1 MPAMELRLQ
10 QFIESVQIVSDI
22 DNLNAES
29 PVVLRFYEPDQ
40 DITVSVVCSIE
51 EPTNMIIPLN
61 AIWIV
66 FDKESPYYKQAL
78 QRTSKNPSSGFAFTW
93 KRLYFYD
100 HVFAEQTYDPADLEG
115 INTDPV
121 GPATESTAGI
131 VLLSQ
136 ASPTPAN
143 PTVISEGHYTLT
155 NDRDPN
161 EHTHPE
167 RPAVS
172 FATSSASIPI
182 IDQHNPDIGMALIV
196 GNSGALWRFL
206 DETDINMEL

>member
-40 DITVSVVCSIE
+40 DVTVSVVCSIE

-78 QRTSKNPSSGFAFTW
+78 QRTSKNPSPGFAFTW
-93 KRLYFYD
+93 KRLYFYAD
-100 HVFAEQTYDPADLEG
+100 VFTEQTYDPDDLDGVNVE
-115 INTDPV
+115 PV
-121 GPATESTAGI
+121 GPATVDTMGI
-131 VLLSQ
+131 VQLSI
-136 ASPTPAN
+136 ASTN
-143 PTVISEGHYTLT
+143 PTNPAVISEGHYTLE

-172 FATSSASIPI
+172 FVTSSSSIPI
-182 IDQHNPDIGMALIV
+182 IDQMTPDIGMALVV
-196 GNSGALWRFL
+196 GNSGAFWRFL
-206 DETDINMEL
+206 AETDINMEL